1 MPACLHSLTHTAPLN
16 HSTIRKAS
24 LFSRLL
30 DLASAG
36 PNRCK
41 HGDPSRPKED
51 REDLLC
57 AIEGSER
64 RRSDLRTGNR
74 VEVGCPARER
84 EWAPPSLSAPGT
96 NTHRLHTTQNQA
108 LGHSLD
114 LQQDR
119 LQAEAAQIGFCTH
132 LAGWWCRVFGRWWQ
146 VLRRRG
152 ERRAG
157 AGAPLRGGG
166 R

>member
-16 HSTIRKAS
+16 PSTIRKAS

-36 PNRCK
+36 PSRCK

-84 EWAPPSLSAPGT
+84 VGATLSFCPGHQHTPAAHNPKPGIGAFIGPATRSIASRSCSDWLLHSFSRVVVPSL
-96 NTHRLHTTQNQA
+96 
-108 LGHSLD
+108 
-114 LQQDR
+114 
-119 LQAEAAQIGFCTH
+119 
-132 LAGWWCRVFGRWWQ
+132 WQ
-146 VLRRRG
+146 VVAG
-152 ERRAG
+152 SQEER
-157 AGAPLRGGG
+157 
-166 R
+166 

>member
-1 MPACLHSLTHTAPLN
+1 MIDNHRAGERMCVGQVRMGGCRPGQECESGSCLLACTVLPTRPP
-16 HSTIRKAS
+16 STIRKAS

-36 PNRCK
+36 PSRCK

-57 AIEGSER
+57 PIEGSER

-84 EWAPPSLSAPGT
+84 VGATLSFCPGHQHT
-96 NTHRLHTTQNQA
+96 PAAHNPKPGIRAFNWMCNKIDCKQKLLRLASA
-108 LGHSLD
+108 L
-114 LQQDR
+114 
-119 LQAEAAQIGFCTH
+119 I
-132 LAGWWCRVFGRWWQ
+132 
-146 VLRRRG
+146 
-152 ERRAG
+152 
-157 AGAPLRGGG
+157 
-166 R
+166 